1 MSSSRPI
8 GQRAALRL
16 TGVGVTSDK
25 DNLMKGASRMS
36 PSRPIGHRA
45 ALRLTGVGVTLGL
58 ALVLIGPALVAAGGV
73 TTVNML
79 ASTYSPVAV
88 TVEAGTKVTFK
99 NTSELPHT
107 ATADDG
113 SFDTGLIAVGASS
126 SIVLSKAGKFP
137 FYCQYHGA
145 AGGVGQAG
153 TITVTAAAAAAA
165 TPRPTTQPAA
175 GGTTTKVDP
184 PSSDTRLGVSGQ
196 VEGLP
201 VAALAAAAAIT
212 VLLALGLDEVR
223 RARRRR
229 AGG

>member
-8 GQRAALRL
+8 G
-16 TGVGVTSDK
+16 
-25 DNLMKGASRMS
+25 
-36 PSRPIGHRA
+36 HHA

-58 ALVLIGPALVAAGGV
+58 ALVLIGPALIAAAAPV
-73 TTVNML
+73 TVEVLDT
-79 ASTYSPVAV
+79 TYSPATI
-88 TVEAGTKVTFK
+88 TVETGTNVMFK
-99 NTSELPHT
+99 NTSTFPHT

-113 SFDTGLIAVGASS
+113 SFDTGLIAVGAST

-153 TITVTAAAAAAA
+153 TITVTAAAAVAA
-165 TPRPTTQPAA
+165 TPRPTTKPAA

-184 PSSDTRLGVSGQ
+184 PSSDTRLDVSGQ

-201 VAALAAAAAIT
+201 LAALAAAAAISI
-212 VLLALGLDEVR
+212 LLALGIDEAR
-223 RARRRR
+223 RALRRR

>member
-8 GQRAALRL
+8 GHRAALRS

-36 PSRPIGHRA
+36 SSRPIGHRA
-45 ALRLTGVGVTLGL
+45 ALRLTGVGITLGL
-58 ALVLIGPALVAAGGV
+58 ALVLIGPALVAAAAPV
-73 TTVNML
+73 TVETL
-79 ASTYSPVAV
+79 ASTYGPA
-88 TVEAGTKVTFK
+88 TITIEAGTKVTFK
-99 NTSELPHT
+99 NTSTFPHT

-137 FYCQYHGA
+137 FYCLYHGA

-153 TITVTAAAAAAA
+153 TITVTAAAVAA
-165 TPRPTTQPAA
+165 TPVPTTKPAA

-184 PSSDTRLGVSGQ
+184 PSSDTRLDVSGQ
-196 VEGLP
+196 GEGLP

-212 VLLALGLDEVR
+212 VLLALGLDGAR
-223 RARRRR
+223 RALRRR